1 MRIAD
6 IIKSSIINKRI
17 FKGSVVVDEVG
28 LPIKNS
34 WDKNFYA
41 DVMEITKDNKI
52 IIYEVKSGLAD
63 YRSDKK
69 WKNYL
74 QFCDL
79 FYFIAPKE
87 VIEVIK
93 EEVPKTVGL
102 YLFHQFSNK
111 TYLECVRV
119 AKKHGEKI
127 DTNGI
132 KEHLYQASIY
142 RMGNIHGKK
151 IKEYW
156 KLLKTH

>member
-17 FKGSVVVDEVG
+17 FKGSVIVDEVG

-41 DVMEITKDNKI
+41 DAMEITKDNKI
-52 IIYEVKSGLAD
+52 IIYEVKSCLSD

-69 WKNYL
+69 WMNYL

-79 FYFIAPKE
+79 FYFIASKE
-87 VIEVIK
+87 VIAVIK

-102 YLFHQFSNK
+102 YTFYQSGNK
-111 TYLECVRV
+111 TYLECTRV
-119 AKKHGEKI
+119 ARKHGEKI
-127 DTNGI
+127 DSIGI
-132 KEHLYQASIY
+132 KEHLYQVNVY
-142 RMGNIHGKK
+142 RMGNIHAKK

-156 KLLKTH
+156 KLIKTT